1 MENSFCC
8 GASVDLLLIGLDTDT
23 DAIRVHPPSRDS
35 EMVLDRW
42 LCARDLH
49 AATASMSADQA
60 MAQIAEAV
68 ESSAP
73 GPMDAGMVSFLTRL
87 LSNNFSQID
96 YVQDLHGGTYPDAGH
111 SERFIGVGI
120 GFKEVH
126 LRNLTYFAHLDT
138 SRRAPP
144 ISMWA

>member
-1 MENSFCC
+1 
-8 GASVDLLLIGLDTDT
+8 
-23 DAIRVHPPSRDS
+23 
-35 EMVLDRW
+35 MVLDRW
-42 LCARDLH
+42 LCARELH

-87 LSNNFSQID
+87 LANNFSQID

-111 SERFIGVGI
+111 AERFIGVGI

-126 LRNLTYFAHLDT
+126 LRNLTYFAHLA
-138 SRRAPP
+138 R
-144 ISMWA
+144 